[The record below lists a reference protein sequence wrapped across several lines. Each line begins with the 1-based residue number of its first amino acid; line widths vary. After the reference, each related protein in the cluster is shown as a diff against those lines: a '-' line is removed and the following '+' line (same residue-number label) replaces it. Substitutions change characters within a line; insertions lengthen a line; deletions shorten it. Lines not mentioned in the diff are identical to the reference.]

1 MPLGWVRARRGEAG
15 ACRRVVILLDWHGCW
30 VSRWR
35 DSRRIAKSGKQRAKS
50 KEQKAEGRK
59 QKAKGKRQRAKSRKH
74 RAESKEQR
82 ARRRRWNVETRYR
95 TARSETCVLRR
106 CDPPGR
112 SPASKQNGRP
122 GGRPFGDVAV
132 EEARSGEHVAL
143 LAVVEDGAG
152 RVAYWSGAASTDGR

>member
-59 QKAKGKRQRAKSRKH
+59 QKAKGREQRAESTEQKAKSR
-74 RAESKEQR
+74 EQ
-82 ARRRRWNVETRYR
+82 E
-95 TARSETCVLRR
+95 
-106 CDPPGR
+106 G
-112 SPASKQNGRP
+112 
-122 GGRPFGDVAV
+122 
-132 EEARSGEHVAL
+132 
-143 LAVVEDGAG
+143 EDGMWKPG
-152 RVAYWSGAASTDGR
+152 IGLLDLRLVS